1 MPFGPDES
9 ANALF
14 KRSRA
19 GNVSF
24 NWDMLNGDRSS
35 RKEAFQFNEVVQV
48 SAHPKDLQEVQLDL
62 LLSFIQS
69 MRNANI
75 LVVHISTG
83 NSLVSTLA
91 HSGEDQNPLVIDLDK
106 RGRLRCVSVTS
117 LAQVY
122 AALDL
127 LHYTV
132 DDEIGMLCVCDTFPS
147 K

>member
-1 MPFGPDES
+1 MSFGPDES

-14 KRSRA
+14 KRCRA

-24 NWDMLNGDRSS
+24 HWDMLNSDRSR
-35 RKEAFQFNEVVQV
+35 RKEVFQFNEVVHA
-48 SAHPKDLQEVQLDL
+48 SADPKDLQEMQHDL
-62 LLSFIQS
+62 LLAFLQKMSH
-69 MRNANI
+69 ANI

-91 HSGEDQNPLVIDLDK
+91 QSGEDQNPLVVDLDK
-106 RGRLRCVSVTS
+106 RGRLRCVSVDS

-132 DDEIGMLCVCDTFPS
+132 DQESGM
-147 K
+147 